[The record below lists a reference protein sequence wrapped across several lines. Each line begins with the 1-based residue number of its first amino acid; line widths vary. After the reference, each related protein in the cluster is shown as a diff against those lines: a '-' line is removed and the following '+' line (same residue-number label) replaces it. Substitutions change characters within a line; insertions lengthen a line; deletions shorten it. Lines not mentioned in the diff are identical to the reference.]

1 MLITRFFIH
10 RSIEA
15 LSHNI
20 LAKYGHLGEECL
32 LFPTTQTAQLCID
45 FVKSQAEERD
55 LPVIDL
61 RILEFHVPQTH
72 TGILEDVTRTCLS
85 GLTAVIL
92 SKEMYSLGRLFW
104 QHTGAGVSS
113 RRAEACSRQL
123 MQGTLLCQAEPNGT
137 CPTGRRLNKGPRRYQ
152 KQSTE
157 GDDLIQFQ
165 AKQRPSLES
174 KDSQQFVE
182 ERFGRNMNLD
192 LVESAKLTVRKRI
205 AGSQDEDVESMLQL
219 QEGQTW
225 SNERQHV
232 LSEDDVYLFPTGMNA
247 IFSTHQML
255 LSVLGPKQAVC
266 FG

>member
-1 MLITRFFIH
+1 V
-10 RSIEA
+10 
-15 LSHNI
+15 
-20 LAKYGHLGEECL
+20 KYGHLGEECL
-32 LFPTTQTAQLCID
+32 LFPTTQIAQSCIE
-45 FVKSQAEERD
+45 FVKSQAEERS

-61 RILEFHVPQTH
+61 RILGFHVSQTH
-72 TGILEDVTRTCLS
+72 KEIVEDGTRTCLS
-85 GLTAVIL
+85 GLAAVIL
-92 SKEMYSLGRLFW
+92 SKEVYSLGRSFW
-104 QHTGAGVSS
+104 QHTGSGISS

-123 MQGTLLCQAEPNGT
+123 MQGILLCEAEPNGT

-152 KQSTE
+152 RQSTE
-157 GDDLIQFQ
+157 GDDIVQFQ
-165 AKQRPSLES
+165 TKQRPILES

-205 AGSQDEDVESMLQL
+205 AGSQDEDVQSMLQL
-219 QEGQTW
+219 QEGQTR

-255 LSVLGPKQAVC
+255 LSVLGERQAVC